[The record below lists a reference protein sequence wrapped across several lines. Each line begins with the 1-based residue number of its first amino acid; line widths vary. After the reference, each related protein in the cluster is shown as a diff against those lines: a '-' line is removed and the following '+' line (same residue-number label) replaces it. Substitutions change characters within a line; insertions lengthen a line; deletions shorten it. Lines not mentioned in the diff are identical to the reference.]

1 MSTRIGRRIMRTT
14 CECLIVNNKNNTEK
28 KTVILEG
35 NYSNETRATNACKK
49 RLGVKKLLVQNIS
62 TESTYYS
69 MPIDTVVKY
78 ANKIKSTE
86 KEN

>member
-1 MSTRIGRRIMRTT
+1 MRTT

-69 MPIDTVVKY
+69 MPIDTFVKY